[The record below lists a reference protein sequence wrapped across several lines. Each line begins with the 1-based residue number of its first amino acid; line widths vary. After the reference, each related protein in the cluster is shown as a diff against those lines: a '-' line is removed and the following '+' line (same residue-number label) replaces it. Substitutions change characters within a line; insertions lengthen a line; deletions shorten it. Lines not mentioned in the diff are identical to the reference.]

1 MIMKNKLNSIKNW
14 LPVLSLVVIFAA
26 SCNKDV
32 PLATPINFPQGAGS
46 SIGEVLNTNPSFSIL
61 KAAVIKAGLLPA
73 VSDKNN
79 VFTVFAPDDA
89 AFTRSGISLGVINAL
104 PAASVASIVQYHI
117 IPGRSITSAGIPTS
131 FPNVQMPTAFIFP
144 SPNVNPLVRFSNFP
158 SKRGSNVWVNNIPV
172 VTPDVAT
179 ANGTIHVTFAMLN
192 PPGRVLLDTIARDAD
207 LSYLV
212 AAITA
217 ADAGVPSG
225 SKFSDFLANPL
236 ANFTVMAPTN
246 QAFIN
251 LLTFLGLPASPSSL
265 ALLPQATV
273 RGIVAYHLL
282 LSRAFAAN
290 LPSVATPV
298 PSLLSASF
306 SGAPT
311 LTFNASVGGGVKG
324 AGNPTYSNITAIDRH
339 AINGVFHKI
348 DQVLLPQ

>member
-1 MIMKNKLNSIKNW
+1 MKNKLNILKN
-14 LPVLSLVVIFAA
+14 LMPVLVLVVLVGA
-26 SCNKDV
+26 SCNKNV
-32 PLATPINFPQGAGS
+32 PEAEAISYPQGSGS
-46 SIGEVLNTNPSFSIL
+46 TIGEVLNTNANFSIL
-61 KAAVIKAGLLPA
+61 KAAVTKAGLLPA
-73 VSDKNN
+73 VSDKNS

-89 AFTRSGISLGVINAL
+89 AFTRSGISLGLINAL
-104 PAASVASIVQYHI
+104 PPATVASIVQYHV
-117 IPGRSITSAGIPTS
+117 IPGRNITSSAIPTT
-131 FPNVQMPTAFIFP
+131 FPNVQMPTAFVFP
-144 SPNVNPLVRFSNFP
+144 SPNTNPLVRFSNFP
-158 SKRGSNVWVNNIPV
+158 SKRGASVWVNNIPV
-172 VTPDVAT
+172 TTPDVAA

-192 PPGRVLLDTIARDAD
+192 PPSRVLLDTISRDPD
-207 LSYLV
+207 LTYLV

-217 ADAGVPSG
+217 ADAGVPAG

-265 ALLPQATV
+265 ALLPASTV

-282 LSRAFAAN
+282 LARAFAAN
-290 LPSVATPV
+290 LPTAPTPV
-298 PSLLSASF
+298 PSLLSASLA
-306 SGAPT
+306 GAPT
-311 LTFNASVGGGVKG
+311 LTFNAAPGGGVKG